1 MQEHYSSASHGCFLN
16 HVSVTFIDKIYLSN
30 PLKRGYNWRKTL
42 YAMTPSHLGIEDS
55 VWSLTY
61 KFKTFILIRL
71 LTIMY
76 LGWSFLATRNLSHL
90 STYIFLLFFINSIF
104 LFIFLFFHLCFTFS
118 FIHLFVFILI
128 LLVIVSYYQKI
139 KSLLSHY
146 FIVVLLQKNS
156 YLLIILHYFWT
167 CYFQLLLYDYAII
180 FFQCNTAIFCC
191 VFHLSLFCR
200 MLSQ

>member
-1 MQEHYSSASHGCFLN
+1 MTKYTLQTHWKGEITGDKHSTLWLLIVLTLKT
-16 HVSVTFIDKIYLSN
+16 VSDHSLTSLKLLYWSDYL
-30 PLKRGYNWRKTL
+30 PLK
-42 YAMTPSHLGIEDS
+42 
-55 VWSLTY
+55 
-61 KFKTFILIRL
+61 F
-71 LTIMY
+71 TIMY
-76 LGWSFLATRNLSHL
+76 LGWWFLATRSLSHL

-118 FIHLFVFILI
+118 FTHLFVFILI

-167 CYFQLLLYDYAII
+167 CYFQLLWYDYAII